1 MNSKEPIN
9 WQASALKESKLT
21 TFLLGILVVFA
32 MGVVLNQLQSIFK
45 PLLIAIFLSF
55 VFDPI
60 VLLLRRAKVPKFIA
74 IVVTLLIVFVIFYLL
89 GLIIYASIASF
100 LEEYPTYQAKFIKFY
115 QGLLGNLNV
124 HQTQI
129 QEYIKE
135 VKWGDLWKNLS
146 LSSFIS
152 SIAGSFV
159 NFLMNLF
166 LVLLFTVYIMLGKD
180 HVLKKVKKAF
190 PEDKTGRI
198 PDILKNINRGME
210 KYLVAKTFI
219 SLGTGAIATIILYL
233 FNIDFAIVWGLLTF
247 LLNFIPNVGST
258 IATIPPILVCFFQY
272 GSLFPTLWMSILLVS
287 TQMTMGNVVEPRV
300 MGKSLNL
307 SPLVVIVSL
316 IFWAIIWGPV
326 GMILAVPIS
335 SAIQIICANIEK
347 LRPISVLLGGEES
360 I

>member
-1 MNSKEPIN
+1 MQNKR
-9 WQASALKESKLT
+9 QTSALNEGKLT
-21 TFLLGILVVFA
+21 TFFLGVLVIFA

-55 VFDPI
+55 IFDPI
-60 VLLLRRAKVPKFIA
+60 VHLLRRARIPKIIA
-74 IVVTLLIVFVIFYLL
+74 ILVTLVLVFVIFYLL
-89 GLIIYASIASF
+89 GLIVYAAIASF
-100 LEEYPTYQAKFIKFY
+100 MDEFPKYQAKFVTFY
-115 QGLLGNLNV
+115 QGTLDKLNIQHIQV
-124 HQTQI
+124 
-129 QEYIKE
+129 QEYLKE
-135 VKWGDLWKNLS
+135 VKWGDLWKNFS

-159 NFLMNLF
+159 TFLANLF
-166 LVLLFTVYIMLGKD
+166 LVLLFTVYIMLGKE
-180 HVLKKVKKAF
+180 HVLGKVRKAF
-190 PEDKTGRI
+190 PNDKAGKI
-198 PDILKNINRGME
+198 SDIIKNINKGME

-219 SLGTGAIATIILYL
+219 SLGTGAVAAIMLSI

-272 GSLFPTLWMSILLVS
+272 GSLFPTVWVAMLLVS
-287 TQMTMGNVVEPRV
+287 TQMTMGAVVEPRV

-335 SAIQIICANIEK
+335 SAIQIICGNIDA
-347 LRPISVLLGGEES
+347 LRPISVLIGGEES